1 METKVA
7 KKKSWKPIVLNIL
20 GIIFAVAFF
29 YGIFYSVQ
37 SVASTVAQY
46 KAMGTN
52 IPGSYVVQQII
63 SAIMNVALPS
73 LFFSAGSFSL
83 AYLISK
89 AEQGVAPAADETAT
103 EPVEAAE
110 AVEETAAGEAA
121 DEAEK
126 ADDNEAAD
134 EAIEANAKEDAAE

>member
-83 AYLISK
+83 AYLIGK

-103 EPVEAAE
+103 EPVETAE
-110 AVEETAAGEAA
+110 AVEETAA
-121 DEAEK
+121 DKAEK

-134 EAIEANAKEDAAE
+134 EAIEAEAKEDAAE

>member
-52 IPGSYVVQQII
+52 IPGSYIVQQVI
-63 SAIMNVALPS
+63 SAIMSVALPS

-83 AYLISK
+83 AYLIGK
-89 AEQGVAPAADETAT
+89 AEQGAAPTAGETAT
-103 EPVEAAE
+103 EPAEAVE
-110 AVEETAAGEAA
+110 AVEETAGDEAEAADDDEAA
-121 DEAEK
+121 DEAV
-126 ADDNEAAD
+126 EA
-134 EAIEANAKEDAAE
+134 EAKEDAAE

>member
-29 YGIFYSVQ
+29 YGVFYSVQ

-83 AYLISK
+83 AYLIGK

-110 AVEETAAGEAA
+110 AVEETAA
-121 DEAEK
+121 DKAEK

-134 EAIEANAKEDAAE
+134 EAIEAEAKEDAAE

>member
-73 LFFSAGSFSL
+73 LFFSAGSFSM
-83 AYLISK
+83 AYLVGK
-89 AEQGVAPAADETAT
+89 AEQGVAPAADETAA
-103 EPVEAAE
+103 EPIKAAK
-110 AVEETAAGEAA
+110 AVVEENAA

-126 ADDNEAAD
+126 ADDNEVAN
-134 EAIEANAKEDAAE
+134 EAIEAEAKEDAAE

>member
-83 AYLISK
+83 AYLIDK
-89 AEQGVAPAADETAT
+89 AEQGAAPAADETA
-103 EPVEAAE
+103 EA
-110 AVEETAAGEAA
+110 TAA
-121 DEAEK
+121 DEAEA
-126 ADDNEAAD
+126 ADDVEEAVAD
-134 EAIEANAKEDAAE
+134 DAEEVTKTEKAEAKEETAE

>member
-83 AYLISK
+83 AYLIDK
-89 AEQGVAPAADETAT
+89 AEQGAAPAADE
-103 EPVEAAE
+103 AAE
-110 AVEETAAGEAA
+110 AADDVEEAVADDAEEVTKTEKAEAKEETAE
-121 DEAEK
+121 
-126 ADDNEAAD
+126 
-134 EAIEANAKEDAAE
+134 

>member
-46 KAMGTN
+46 KAMGTQLE
-52 IPGSYVVQQII
+52 IGRASCRERV
-63 SAIMNVALPS
+63 
-73 LFFSAGSFSL
+73 
-83 AYLISK
+83 
-89 AEQGVAPAADETAT
+89 
-103 EPVEAAE
+103 
-110 AVEETAAGEAA
+110 
-121 DEAEK
+121 
-126 ADDNEAAD
+126 
-134 EAIEANAKEDAAE
+134 

>member
-83 AYLISK
+83 AYLIGK

-110 AVEETAAGEAA
+110 AVGETAA

-134 EAIEANAKEDAAE
+134 EAIEAEAKEDATE

>member
-83 AYLISK
+83 AYLIGK

-110 AVEETAAGEAA
+110 AVEETAA
-121 DEAEK
+121 DKAEK

-134 EAIEANAKEDAAE
+134 EAIEADAKEDAAE

>member
-83 AYLISK
+83 AYLIGK

-110 AVEETAAGEAA
+110 AVEETAA

-134 EAIEANAKEDAAE
+134 EAIEAEAKEDAAE

>member
-83 AYLISK
+83 AYLIGK
-89 AEQGVAPAADETAT
+89 AEQGVVPAADETAT

-110 AVEETAAGEAA
+110 AVEETAA

-134 EAIEANAKEDAAE
+134 EAIEAEAKEDATE

>member
-83 AYLISK
+83 AYLIGK

-110 AVEETAAGEAA
+110 AVEETAA

-126 ADDNEAAD
+126 ADNNEAAD
-134 EAIEANAKEDAAE
+134 EAIEAEAKEDATE

>member
-83 AYLISK
+83 AYLIGK
-89 AEQGVAPAADETAT
+89 AEQGVAPAADEAAT

-110 AVEETAAGEAA
+110 AVEETAA

-134 EAIEANAKEDAAE
+134 EAIEAEAKEDATE

>member
-83 AYLISK
+83 AYLIGK
-89 AEQGVAPAADETAT
+89 AEQGVAPAADETAA
-103 EPVEAAE
+103 EPIKAAE
-110 AVEETAAGEAA
+110 AVVEENAT

-126 ADDNEAAD
+126 ADDNEVAN
-134 EAIEANAKEDAAE
+134 EAIEEKEDAAE

>member
-83 AYLISK
+83 AYLIGK

-110 AVEETAAGEAA
+110 AVEETAA

-134 EAIEANAKEDAAE
+134 EAIEAEAKEDATE